1 MLTAGTK
8 VEKDPEAI
16 YYEEI
21 ISRLIN
27 WKYVCGT
34 RTHSPR
40 CAVTPAPSFQHS
52 RNINSKFSSIINKYV
67 RSTQ

>member
-8 VEKDPEAI
+8 VEKNPEAI

-34 RTHSPR
+34 YTYTRL
-40 CAVTPAPSFQHS
+40 VVPSHLLLPF
-52 RNINSKFSSIINKYV
+52 NIQEILIPNSLPL
-67 RSTQ
+67 